1 MNDPS
6 GHFNKFLLVS
16 HFLFFSFFVACKI
29 MLREK
34 NPPFLDIFAKKK
46 HVKDFHRP
54 TLSIERNKTHTQM
67 ERLHKRSVQQ
77 KEKQKKK
84 T

>member
-29 MLREK
+29 MPREK
-34 NPPFLDIFAKKK
+34 NPPFLDIFAKKE
-46 HVKDFHRP
+46 HVKDFHRT
-54 TLSIERNKTHTQM
+54 TLSTECNETYAQTERF
-67 ERLHKRSVQQ
+67 HKRSVQQ